1 MAEGVGFEP
10 TKLSFAGFQDRC
22 TRPLCEPSVGEI
34 TRRSGALKIGG
45 YYCGSSRS
53 FSITIATPSWLCG
66 GATSFALAGP
76 A

>member
-34 TRRSGALKIGG
+34 TRSSRPLKIGAN
-45 YYCGSSRS
+45 YCGSSSS
-53 FSITIATPSWLCG
+53 FSIIIATPS
-66 GATSFALAGP
+66 
-76 A
+76 

>member
-1 MAEGVGFEP
+1 
-10 TKLSFAGFQDRC
+10 
-22 TRPLCEPSVGEI
+22 VGEI